1 MIVLIEKM
9 ALLVILLALGY
20 LCARLKLV
28 GPEFNK
34 GLSKLVINV
43 FLAGMI
49 LSSVI
54 NKKLEMTGGDVAF
67 GLLMMTLS
75 MLICL
80 GLGWLSP
87 TLLRI
92 KDGDKGMYRMLS
104 AFMNNGFVGF
114 PLVAAV
120 YGENA
125 EFFASLS
132 NIPFNLLLYTVGV
145 MFLQKG
151 DKNTKFSIKSVINV
165 PIVATLIAVVIFAFE
180 IPMPKLVDDVAD
192 TVSAATVPLSMMCV
206 GLSLGSV
213 SLKEALLQPRL
224 YGISLVRLIICPLT
238 VWLVLRMFI
247 TNPVILGTIVL
258 LAACPS
264 AIICTILGIQYGRDG
279 VESSEAIFI
288 STMLSMITIPLLI
301 SVLGL

>member
-1 MIVLIEKM
+1 MTVLIEKM
-9 ALLVILLALGY
+9 ALLVMLLALGY

-75 MLICL
+75 MLICV
-80 GLGWLSP
+80 GIGWLSP

-92 KDGDKGMYRMLS
+92 KDGDKGMYRILA

-125 EFFASLS
+125 VFFASLS
-132 NIPFNLLLYTVGV
+132 NIPFNLLLYTAGV
-145 MFLQKG
+145 MLLQKG

-165 PIVATLIAVVIFAFE
+165 PIVATLIAVVIFIFE

-192 TVSAATVPLSMMCV
+192 TLSAATVPLSMMCV

-213 SLKEALLQPRL
+213 SLKEALMQPRL
-224 YGISLVRLIICPLT
+224 YGISLVRLLICPLA
-238 VWLVLRMFI
+238 VWLVLRIFI
-247 TNPVILGTIVL
+247 TNPVILGTIVIL
-258 LAACPS
+258 SACPS

>member
-1 MIVLIEKM
+1 MTVLIEKM
-9 ALLVILLALGY
+9 ALLVMLLALGY

-75 MLICL
+75 MLICV
-80 GLGWLSP
+80 GIGWLSP

-92 KDGDKGMYRMLS
+92 KDGDKGMYRILA

-125 EFFASLS
+125 VFFASLS
-132 NIPFNLLLYTVGV
+132 NIPFNLLLYTAGV
-145 MFLQKG
+145 MLLQKG

-192 TVSAATVPLSMMCV
+192 TLSAATVPLSMMCV

-224 YGISLVRLIICPLT
+224 YGISLVRLLICPLA
-238 VWLVLRMFI
+238 VWLVLRIFI
-247 TNPVILGTIVL
+247 TNPVILGTIVIL
-258 LAACPS
+258 SACPS

>member
-1 MIVLIEKM
+1 MTVLIEKM
-9 ALLVILLALGY
+9 ALLVMLLALGY

-75 MLICL
+75 MLICV
-80 GLGWLSP
+80 GIGWLSP

-125 EFFASLS
+125 VFFASLS

-192 TVSAATVPLSMMCV
+192 TLSAATVPLSMMCV

-213 SLKEALLQPRL
+213 SLKEALMQPRL
-224 YGISLVRLIICPLT
+224 YGISLVRLLICPLA
-238 VWLVLRMFI
+238 VWLVLRIFI

-258 LAACPS
+258 LSACPS